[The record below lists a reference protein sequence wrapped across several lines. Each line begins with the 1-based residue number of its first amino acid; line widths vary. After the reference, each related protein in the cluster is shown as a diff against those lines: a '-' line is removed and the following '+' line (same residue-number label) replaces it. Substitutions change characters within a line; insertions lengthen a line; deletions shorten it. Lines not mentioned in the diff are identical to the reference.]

1 MLGIKNLVT
10 LTLLGAGA
18 LSLGACAAP
27 TTGDD
32 TSEVASPI
40 QNGGK
45 DWKDG
50 KDRNDDDEDC
60 DSKPSM
66 QSQGPGSKEDC
77 EVRKHERKR
86 DRDRKH
92 DRKDDC
98 DEHDKGPKGDCRPKP
113 PPPPPPKE
121 DCDDHDGQTW

>member
-1 MLGIKNLVT
+1 MLGMKSLVT

-27 TTGDD
+27 TTPDD

-45 DWKDG
+45 DGKDG
-50 KDRNDDDEDC
+50 KDRMGGKDDDEDC
-60 DSKPSM
+60 SGPVVLAR
-66 QSQGPGSKEDC
+66 GPGAKEDC
-77 EVRKHERKR
+77 EVHKHERKR

-98 DEHDKGPKGDCRPKP
+98 GRDDKGDCRPPP
-113 PPPPPPKE
+113 PPPPPPKD
-121 DCDDHDGQTW
+121 DCDDHDGKTW